1 MINEVNIS
9 NKAHLEKVENQKEQ
23 NHELQNLINSCLQK
37 DRSAQEKFYKKYF
50 GLLMGTAQRYFINKD
65 DSLDAVNRAF
75 LKIFKSL
82 NKYRFEGAFEGF
94 ISTICIR
101 VILDILRRQKWEEK
115 RETIA
120 EMPSGKSVLPNL
132 YYKDLLQLL
141 NHLPESTKVV
151 FNLFAIEGFKH
162 HEIAK
167 QLNISA
173 GTSKWH
179 VSAAKKQLRN
189 LIQEYHGR

>member
-1 MINEVNIS
+1 MINEVHIS
-9 NKAHLEKVENQKEQ
+9 NKANLEKEENQKKQ
-23 NHELQNLINSCLQK
+23 NHELQNLINSCLKK

-50 GLLMGTAQRYFINKD
+50 GLLMGIAQRYFINKD

-82 NKYRFEGAFEGF
+82 KKYRYEGAFEGF
-94 ISTICIR
+94 ISTICVR

-115 RETIA
+115 RESIA
-120 EMPSGKSVLPNL
+120 EMPSAKSILPHL
-132 YYKDLLQLL
+132 YYQDLLQLL
-141 NHLPESTKVV
+141 NHFPESTRVV

-162 HEIAK
+162 QEIAK
-167 QLNISA
+167 QLNISQ

-189 LIQEYHGR
+189 LIQEYHGG